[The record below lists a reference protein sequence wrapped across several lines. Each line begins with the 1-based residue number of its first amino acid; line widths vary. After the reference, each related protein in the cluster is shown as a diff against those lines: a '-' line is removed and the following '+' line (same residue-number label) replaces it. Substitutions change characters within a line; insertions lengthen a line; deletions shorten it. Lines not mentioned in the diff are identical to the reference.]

1 MKKHKT
7 LFQLGILTTFDNP
20 TYPLIIEE
28 IQKTNIDDFVI
39 IFDSKSTSQK
49 DLAIWQ
55 DRTGGFFDKYRDKI
69 YEISDHHMPA
79 FFVQN
84 HNGIECLNLLKERNI
99 SMLLNAGTP
108 RKISNQILQA
118 VPSGVLNVHPGV
130 LPFYRGSSCVEWAIL
145 HDSKV
150 GNTAH
155 FMSDEYDEGEIIYI
169 ETYNFSKKDSYQD
182 IRNKV
187 LLNGCCLAAKVLEQL
202 FLGKIDRS
210 KLKKQSLGEG
220 RFWRPMPDNTLAE
233 VKQKVLTGTYKY
245 QILD

>member
-1 MKKHKT
+1 MKIYYDRPAKLHVKKHKA

-28 IQKTNIDDFVI
+28 IQKTKIDDFVI

-49 DLAIWQ
+49 DLIWQ

-69 YEISDHHMPA
+69 YEDFGSSYA
-79 FFVQN
+79 SVFCSN

-118 VPSGVLNVHPGV
+118 VPSGVLNVHPWRPSILQGFQ
-130 LPFYRGSSCVEWAIL
+130 LREWAIL

-150 GNTAH
+150 GNTA
-155 FMSDEYDEGEIIYI
+155 
-169 ETYNFSKKDSYQD
+169 
-182 IRNKV
+182 
-187 LLNGCCLAAKVLEQL
+187 
-202 FLGKIDRS
+202 
-210 KLKKQSLGEG
+210 
-220 RFWRPMPDNTLAE
+220 
-233 VKQKVLTGTYKY
+233 
-245 QILD
+245 IL